1 MGHMAVLGT
10 WREPRAVA
18 PRTILGAAIA
28 ASQPAFVSLATGRG
42 TNQVTSLH
50 HRVLKR
56 YALAFVFPVAWILR
70 SVIDGVQDEH
80 QTALYG

>member
-1 MGHMAVLGT
+1 MGHMTVLGT

-18 PRTILGAAIA
+18 PRTILGAAVA

-50 HRVLKR
+50 HRVLKST
-56 YALAFVFPVAWILR
+56 LWR
-70 SVIDGVQDEH
+70 SFFESRDPAERH
-80 QTALYG
+80 RRSAT